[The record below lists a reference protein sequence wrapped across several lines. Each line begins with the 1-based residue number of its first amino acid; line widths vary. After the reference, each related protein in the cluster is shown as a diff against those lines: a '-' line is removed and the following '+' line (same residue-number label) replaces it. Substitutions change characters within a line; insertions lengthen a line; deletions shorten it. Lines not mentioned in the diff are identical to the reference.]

1 MVSAYASVGN
11 QISELIMRPETTLDR
26 PSVDPQTGKSVPA
39 RQRSRITNGAL
50 LPGVDGRN
58 GWVRRCRDIL
68 NSHLSDMGGEDNT
81 SAAERSIIR
90 RASTLTVEL
99 ERLEA
104 KFAVAGQ
111 ASDADL
117 DLYQEP
123 PAICAGCWKVSASTA
138 GRETFISP
146 GQPTSSRWQAGGR
159 RHFAMTLPRQT
170 TLRSLRDRV
179 RPRAV

>member
-1 MVSAYASVGN
+1 
-11 QISELIMRPETTLDR
+11 MRPETTLDR

-68 NSHLSDMGGEDNT
+68 NSHLSDMGGEDTT

-117 DLYQEP
+117 DLYQR
-123 PAICAGCWKVSASTA
+123 AAGNLRRLLESVGIHRRPRNIYLAGTA
-138 GRETFISP
+138 DK
-146 GQPTSSRWQAGGR
+146 QPLAGGW
-159 RHFAMTLPRQT
+159 TSP
-170 TLRSLRDRV
+170 LRNDLAQADDIEVAS
-179 RPRAV
+179 